1 MPRAMPVSV
10 SQQDALLEGDKG
22 SAATP
27 SSREEGKGPRWKQ
40 PKGHKTNATTQ
51 VSHRVLVPS
60 EGWWARGAFLFEL
73 PPKKPT
79 VGISAP
85 TVAAAKIC
93 SLFLK
98 QPRLLIPT
106 ACTDMGT
113 CPSI

>member
-1 MPRAMPVSV
+1 MPPHRCHTAFWFH
-10 SQQDALLEGDKG
+10 
-22 SAATP
+22 
-27 SSREEGKGPRWKQ
+27 PRGGGQ
-40 PKGHKTNATTQ
+40 G
-51 VSHRVLVPS
+51 
-60 EGWWARGAFLFEL
+60 GAFLFEL